1 MSAPQVAQ
9 SFKEELLNSLTHGL
23 GFLLSVAGLLT
34 LVLLA
39 YENGDAWHITSL
51 AVYGASLTILYGAS
65 TLYHSVKPG
74 KAKHYLRIFDHA
86 AIFVLIAGSYTPF
99 ALITLREHGGI
110 PLFFILWGIT
120 LVGVVFK
127 VFFVGRFNLLS
138 TILYLLM
145 GWMAVFVY
153 EPLINNLP
161 FHGLLLLVGGGL
173 SYSLGVIFFLW
184 DRLPFNHGIWHL
196 FVMGGSI
203 MHFLAI
209 YYSCLPTS
217 LAC

>member
-1 MSAPQVAQ
+1 MKTPHVAQ

-39 YENGDAWHITSL
+39 YENGNAWHITSL

-65 TLYHSVKPG
+65 TMYHSVKPG

-99 ALITLREHGGI
+99 ALITLRDHGGI

-120 LVGVVFK
+120 VVGVVFK
-127 VFFVGRFNLLS
+127 FFFVGRFNLLS

-153 EPLINNLP
+153 EPLLNNLP
-161 FHGLLLLVGGGL
+161 FNGLLLLVGGGL

-184 DRLPFNHGIWHL
+184 DRLPFNHSIWHL
-196 FVMGGSI
+196 FVMGGSF
-203 MHFLAI
+203 MHFMAI
-209 YYSCLPTS
+209 YYSCLPQAM
-217 LAC
+217 AC